1 MNIRTVVMN
10 ALLAG
15 VYIALTAFVLPISFY
30 QLQFRISEIL
40 NHLVVFDKRF
50 FFGIAIGVF
59 LTNLFFSPL
68 GAYEFIFGLSHTI
81 LSLGITIFLGRYIK
95 NKLVLMGINSVVF
108 SFNMFLIAYMLKLA
122 GEMGDQVFAGLW
134 LFLASEELAV
144 MVIGMFI
151 MYAIHKR
158 INLSKVLPS

>member
-1 MNIRTVVMN
+1 
-10 ALLAG
+10 
-15 VYIALTAFVLPISFY
+15 
-30 QLQFRISEIL
+30 
-40 NHLVVFDKRF
+40 
-50 FFGIAIGVF
+50 
-59 LTNLFFSPL
+59 
-68 GAYEFIFGLSHTI
+68 
-81 LSLGITIFLGRYIK
+81 
-95 NKLVLMGINSVVF
+95 MGINSVVF

>member
-1 MNIRTVVMN
+1 MNIRTVVIN

-15 VYIALTAFVLPISFY
+15 VYIALTALVLPISFY
-30 QLQFRISEIL
+30 QFQFRISEIL

-68 GAYEFIFGLSHTI
+68 GAYEFIFGLSHTVI
-81 LSLGITIFLGRYIK
+81 SLGITIFLGRYIK
-95 NKLVLMGINSVVF
+95 NKLVLMGINSIVF

-122 GEMGDQVFAGLW
+122 GEMGDQVFTALW
-134 LFLASEELAV
+134 LFLSSEELIVMAV
-144 MVIGMFI
+144 GMFV

-158 INLSKVLPS
+158 IKLDEIIKA